1 MELAPREPRGTCARV
16 CLPLRLPELV
26 QDDGQRESGPS
37 APRGRILIVED
48 DAGLRALMA
57 ERLEML
63 GWQVRATSDP
73 WSTLSGPQRFDLAL
87 VDLHL
92 HGEVLP
98 ASFLRTIR
106 ERVPCV
112 VAVTGDPIG
121 GAHADRILRKPFD
134 LDELVALV
142 DDLTGRA
149 ERERVAR

>member
-16 CLPLRLPELV
+16 SLPLRPPDLV
-26 QDDGQRESGPS
+26 DEDPRESGPS
-37 APRGRILIVED
+37 SPRGRILVVED
-48 DAGLRALMA
+48 DVALRALMTD
-57 ERLEML
+57 RLEML

-73 WSTLSGPQRFDLAL
+73 WSTLSGAGPFDLAL

-121 GAHADRILRKPFD
+121 GAHADRVLRKPFD

-142 DDLTGRA
+142 DEVTGRV
-149 ERERVAR
+149 EREHVAR